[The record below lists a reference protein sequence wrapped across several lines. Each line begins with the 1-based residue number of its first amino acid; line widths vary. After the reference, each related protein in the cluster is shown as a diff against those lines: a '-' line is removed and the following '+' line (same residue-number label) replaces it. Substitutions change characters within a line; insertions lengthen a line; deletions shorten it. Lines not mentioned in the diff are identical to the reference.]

1 MFFFFVAEPA
11 DEIDQVMFHWRDENH
26 KDDPKDIPQVNLV
39 SGVGMLCL
47 TLLIIDLQR
56 FHIKWKDYSHI
67 HNTDETY
74 AFLKNYKG
82 FKKVENY
89 ITKVWTIDQ
98 RYHHPEPDAAW
109 KPTQEEM
116 EQYEIDKE
124 RIKELQESYKIV
136 ERVLDEK
143 EEKRKEGR
151 ATLFFVKWTSESLC
165 NQNPEPIGDILRRPS
180 I

>member
-1 MFFFFVAEPA
+1 MIVPGDWSWFIFCVAEPA

-26 KDDPKDIPQVNLV
+26 KDDPKDIPQTNLV
-39 SGVGMLCL
+39 SRINPLSWHF
-47 TLLIIDLQR
+47 LIIIFQR

-89 ITKVWTIDQ
+89 ITKVWAIDQ
-98 RYHHPEPDAAW
+98 SYRHPAPDAAW

-124 RIKELQESYKIV
+124 RIKELQESYKVV

-143 EEKRKEGR
+143 EEKRKDGR
-151 ATLFFVKWTSESLC
+151 VTLFFVKWTSESM
-165 NQNPEPIGDILRRPS
+165 P
-180 I
+180 